1 MLGVGVPAATFNT
14 FITGVFTMCKTGW
27 IHNVTVEIANKA
39 GIGNEYISRLEQ
51 IEKTASYKLGMR
63 RCKRDYGEN
72 IGHYAHRL
80 IKHFGL
86 DVNYLKNKTKPKKAI
101 VEKRQAKKIA
111 NVYNK
116 KYAGM
121 HLGKFG
127 AASEVRKIDPKSL
140 DLFKYL
146 EDKQG

>member
-1 MLGVGVPAATFNT
+1 MG
-14 FITGVFTMCKTGW
+14 KTGW
-27 IHNVTVEIANKA
+27 IHNVTVEIAAKA
-39 GIGNEYISRLEQ
+39 GIGDEYMSRLEQ
-51 IEKTASYKLGMR
+51 IEKVASNRLGMS

-86 DVNYLKNKTKPKKAI
+86 DVSYLKNKTKPKKAI
-101 VEKRQAKKIA
+101 VEKIKSKRIA

-127 AASEVRKIDPKSL
+127 AASDVRQIDPASVDIKNYI
-140 DLFKYL
+140 DL
-146 EDKQG
+146 